1 MAERLDK
8 NAQQTATYL
17 VDAEAGKC
25 RVQIVK
31 MRLKALG
38 GCKPPER
45 ARELG
50 LWDRVIPSR
59 AHRSGLAQDLGEP
72 RSSNIPVARSEP

>member
-1 MAERLDK
+1 M
-8 NAQQTATYL
+8 
-17 VDAEAGKC
+17 
-25 RVQIVK
+25 K

-59 AHRSGLAQDLGEP
+59 AHRSGLAQDLGDP
-72 RSSNIPVARSEP
+72 CSSNIPVARSEP

>member
-1 MAERLDK
+1 MRGGCNGAELE
-8 NAQQTATYL
+8 QSFL
-17 VDAEAGKC
+17 SLSP

-50 LWDRVIPSR
+50 RWDRVIPSR
-59 AHRSGLAQDLGEP
+59 AHRSGLARDLGDP